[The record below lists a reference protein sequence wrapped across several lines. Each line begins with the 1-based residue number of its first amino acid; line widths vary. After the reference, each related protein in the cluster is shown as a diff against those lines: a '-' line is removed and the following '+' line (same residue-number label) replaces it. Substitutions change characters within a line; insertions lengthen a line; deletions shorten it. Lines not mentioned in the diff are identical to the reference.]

1 MKKILITRCS
11 DRHLWYSGL
20 VGQYVPLLREY
31 DDCYM
36 SREPAGFANIVRKE
50 DGQLVVKE
58 EDI

>member
-11 DRHLWYSGL
+11 DRHLWYNDL
-20 VGQYVPLLREY
+20 VGEYVPLLREY

-50 DGQLVVKE
+50 DGQLVVEE